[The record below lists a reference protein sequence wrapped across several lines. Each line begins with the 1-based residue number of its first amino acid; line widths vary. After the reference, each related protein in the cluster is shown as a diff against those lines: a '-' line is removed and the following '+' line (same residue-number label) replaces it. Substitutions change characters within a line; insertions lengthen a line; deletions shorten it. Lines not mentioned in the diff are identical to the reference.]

1 MNGLHAGERDK
12 CPMGRRVPVEE
23 NQKEYLVQGRLETQI
38 FNVRTRIFVDIHL
51 EEVGSNLLIRFQ
63 GGQLK
68 GHPDAVAIE

>member
-1 MNGLHAGERDK
+1 
-12 CPMGRRVPVEE
+12 MGRRVPVEE

-38 FNVRTRIFVDIHL
+38 FYAHRIFVDIHL